1 MEKTYKITGM
11 HCAACSVGLEK
22 FMSAQPGVNAVQV
35 NIATERMR
43 IDFDESVLPEA
54 DIPDRVAKLSFG
66 AEDYVPPEAMAAE
79 ERRRLAAEAER
90 AWKRR
95 KRRVIA
101 CCCLAAPLI
110 YICLSHLWARGL
122 SLPGFMDCAAHPLVY
137 GLVQL
142 ALTVPVL
149 WMGRDF
155 YTGGLPSLL
164 RGQPNMD
171 SLVALGTG
179 SAFLYAVFSLCMIAA
194 GHTEYT
200 DGLFFDSA
208 ATVVTLVMLGKT
220 LEARSKDRTGDA
232 IRRLRELTPETATVT
247 RFGTTARIPAAELR
261 PGDIVTVG
269 AGEHF
274 PCDGVVTEG
283 ESEADASM
291 LTGESEPVALL
302 PGSEV
307 TGGCVNGDGV
317 IVMTASGVG
326 ADSRLAGIVRLVE
339 EAQGRKAPIARA
351 ADRVAGVF
359 VPTVLGIAALA
370 AVIWALAGKDAAF
383 VLNIFI
389 SVLVIACPCSLGLA
403 TPTALLCGTG
413 RAAELGILFRSGEA
427 LQALASI
434 DSVAL
439 DKTGT
444 LTLGRPEVVAL
455 RCAEGADET
464 ELISVTAGA
473 EVHSSHPSAG
483 AIRRYAE
490 ARGIAPAAITDLQNH
505 PGRGVT
511 GRRGEKNILVGNAT
525 LLREAGLPLPE
536 TDAGGS
542 VIYCAAGGRLLG
554 RFETR
559 DILRPDSRD
568 AVVALTA
575 DGIRCVML
583 TGDSAAAAQLAARE
597 AGITELRA
605 EILPEDKA
613 AAVESLQ
620 AEGRKLAMVGDGIN
634 DAPALA
640 AAEVGI
646 AVGSGTDVALESADV
661 VLTGDSL
668 AAVDT
673 AVRLSRAVMRNIR
686 QNLFWAFGYNTLG
699 IPIAAGV
706 LYAFGG
712 PLLKPMFAGAA
723 MAMSSICVVSN
734 ALRLK
739 RWRDK

>member
-1 MEKTYKITGM
+1 M

-43 IDFDESVLPEA
+43 IDFNESVLSPA
-54 DIPDRVAKLSFG
+54 DIPDRVARLSFG
-66 AEDYVPPEAMAAE
+66 AEEYVPPETLAAE
-79 ERRRLAAEAER
+79 ERRRLAAEADR
-90 AWKRR
+90 AWRR
-95 KRRVIA
+95 RRRRVIA
-101 CCCLAAPLI
+101 CCCFAAPLI
-110 YICLSHLWARGL
+110 YICLGHLWPRGL
-122 SLPGFMDCAAHPLVY
+122 PLPGFMDREARPLIY
-137 GLVQL
+137 ALIQL
-142 ALTVPVL
+142 ALTAPVL

-155 YTGGLPSLL
+155 YIGGLPSLL
-164 RGQPNMD
+164 RGRPNMD

-179 SAFLYAVFSLCMIAA
+179 SAFLYAVFSLVMIAA

-247 RFGTTARIPAAELR
+247 RFGATARIPAGELR

-269 AGEHF
+269 AGERF

-283 ESEADASM
+283 ESEADVSM
-291 LTGESEPVALL
+291 LTGESEPVALR

-317 IVMTASGVG
+317 LVITAGGVG
-326 ADSRLAGIVRLVE
+326 AASRLAGIVRLVE

-359 VPTVLGIAALA
+359 VPAVLAIAALA
-370 AVIWALAGKDAAF
+370 AAAWALAGKDAAF

-413 RAAELGILFRSGEA
+413 RGAELGILFRSGEA
-427 LQALASI
+427 LQALAGI
-434 DSVAL
+434 DTVAL

-444 LTLGRPEVVAL
+444 LTRGRPEVTAIYPAPGAEEAELLSVA
-455 RCAEGADET
+455 
-464 ELISVTAGA
+464 AGA
-473 EVHSSHPSAG
+473 EAHSTHPAAG
-483 AIRRYAE
+483 AVRRCAGE
-490 ARGIAPAAITDLQNH
+490 RAVAPAEITQLQNR

-511 GRRGEKNILVGNAT
+511 GRRGEEEILVGSAA
-525 LLREAGLPLPE
+525 LLREAGLALPE
-536 TDAGGS
+536 ETGAGS

-554 RFETR
+554 RLETR
-559 DILRPDSRD
+559 DTLRPDSRD
-568 AVVALTA
+568 AVAALKA
-575 DGIRCVML
+575 HGLRPVML
-583 TGDSAAAAQLAARE
+583 TGDSAAAAEAAARE
-597 AGITELRA
+597 AGIPELRA

-613 AAVESLQ
+613 AAVQALQ
-620 AEGRKLAMVGDGIN
+620 AEGRRLAMVGDGIN

-646 AVGSGTDVALESADV
+646 AVGSGTDVALEAADV
-661 VLTGDSL
+661 VLTGEGL
-668 AAVDT
+668 AGVDT

-706 LYAFGG
+706 LYIFGG

-739 RWRDK
+739 RWRDR